1 MQNQAIFELCTDD
14 NKSKYSSNPKGIL
27 KSAQKKKKKKKIYI
41 KQKSTA
47 TTTTTT
53 EFLSKIPDRRKIS
66 NEQFNLFQAEISFD
80 VS

>member
-27 KSAQKKKKKKKIYI
+27 KSAQKKKKKIYI
-41 KQKSTA
+41 KQNSTA

>member
-1 MQNQAIFELCTDD
+1 MIINQNIPAILRAFL
-14 NKSKYSSNPKGIL
+14 NLS
-27 KSAQKKKKKKKIYI
+27 KKKKKKIYI

-47 TTTTTT
+47 TTTTT

>member
-1 MQNQAIFELCTDD
+1 MIINQNIPAILRAFL
-14 NKSKYSSNPKGIL
+14 NLP
-27 KSAQKKKKKKKIYI
+27 KKKKKKKIYI

-47 TTTTTT
+47 TTTTT